1 MKRIVILMSKQ
12 HLSLRRDAFG
22 RIILQFPVYAFS
34 ALKQKQNFAYAIII
48 NIFVITTVNELT

>member
-1 MKRIVILMSKQ
+1 MSKQ
-12 HLSLRRDAFG
+12 HLSLRRDTFG

-34 ALKQKQNFAYAIII
+34 ALKQKENFAYAIII